1 MHTGEIETR
10 NRFLL
15 DLMLSAADTA
25 IWKVNTEL
33 IEKSIARF
41 QAKERFTTIDTA
53 FVVGQGTSYATACNA
68 ETYLSHLAGLSARAL
83 TAFEFSRYPED
94 YLKRPTATVVIGI
107 SCSGNTASVV
117 KALEVAAARG
127 ALTVCLSGD
136 GDILGAKI
144 ADYRIITDCAIERR
158 GESTHPYS
166 ISHLF
171 LLEAAYRLSLEIGVA
186 NGYLSIGDVAQWQ
199 SRFQETIASLRCLP
213 ALFTRVGEINRAV
226 RAKGGESHVVLG
238 SGPNRGTMIE
248 GALKICEYSWR
259 LGAGEEL
266 EDFAHGRF
274 RELDEVTPLLIISPD
289 GPACAKTLD
298 VLAGC
303 HVAHSTAVVFTDADI
318 PAISKLATYIVKMP
332 KLHEYLTPFVY
343 IFAFWF
349 YGFHTKADAG
359 ELVGEARYGLFATD
373 VNFEAHFD
381 TLGNRR

>member
-1 MHTGEIETR
+1 M
-10 NRFLL
+10 F
-15 DLMLSAADTA
+15 SAADSAT
-25 IWKVNTEL
+25 WRRNTEL
-33 IEKSIARF
+33 IEKSFSQFRAI
-41 QAKERFTTIDTA
+41 ERFAAIDTA
-53 FVVGQGTSYATACNA
+53 IVVGQGTSYATACNA

-117 KALEVAAARG
+117 KSLEVAAVRG

-136 GDILGAKI
+136 GDIQGAKV
-144 ADYRIITDCAIERR
+144 AEYRIITDCAIERR
-158 GESTHPYS
+158 GESSHPYS

-171 LLEAAYRLSLEIGVA
+171 LLEATYRLSLQIGLMK
-186 NGYLSIGDVAQWQ
+186 GSLSGSDVAQWQ
-199 SRFQETIASLRCLP
+199 ERFQQTIASLACLP
-213 ALFTRVGEINRAV
+213 ALFSRVGEVNRAI
-226 RAKGGESHVVLG
+226 RAKGGEGHVVLG

-289 GPACAKTLD
+289 GPACAKALD

-303 HVAHSTAVVFTDADI
+303 HVAHSTAVVFTDAPT
-318 PAISKLATYIVKMP
+318 PAFEKLAAHVVEMP

-381 TLGNRR
+381 ALGNRR